1 VDVLCV
7 DRGRAGG
14 PRQCR
19 QYGRRPGRH
28 RRRHVYHLVHLP
40 HGDNERTA
48 AGPRVRPLRLLHN
61 CIGVQPARARISGRW
76 GTYGVTFVFGI
87 LAINAHNTGAVSAET
102 VAVWFFIPIVDCLRL
117 MISRVRRGQAPSEGD
132 RNHFHHR
139 LQDVFG
145 TTYSC
150 IIYLGAV
157 GASSLMATLVP
168 KLSLVCLALLCAF
181 YSVLMRPIAGE
192 IRRAVR
198 RSGARQLRAS
208 ADGMVLLAQDRH
220 PSR

>member
-1 VDVLCV
+1 MATTSGLPQDLAFVLFVSCTIALAFNLL
-7 DRGRAGG
+7 GR
-14 PRQCR
+14 
-19 QYGRRPGRH
+19 
-28 RRRHVYHLVHLP
+28 VFL
-40 HGDNERTA
+40 GDA
-48 AGPRVRPLRLLHN
+48 
-61 CIGVQPARARISGRW
+61 

-150 IIYLGAV
+150 IIYLCAV
-157 GASSLMATLVP
+157 GASSLLATLVQSSRSSV
-168 KLSLVCLALLCAF
+168 SLCSAH
-181 YSVLMRPIAGE
+181 S
-192 IRRAVR
+192 IR
-198 RSGARQLRAS
+198 S
-208 ADGMVLLAQDRH
+208 
-220 PSR
+220 